1 MTIALLAGDVVD
13 PVDGHLG
20 ASTVLLLGGRIAE
33 VAPGHRVPAGA
44 ETVDLRGL
52 TLLPGLIDAHVHLNL
67 RADGRMYETAE
78 ESDAALT
85 ATTRENARTAL
96 AAGITTVRD
105 VGSKDGTAFAARAEG
120 SPALLP
126 RMLISGPP
134 VTATGGHCWFLGGPA
149 DGVEEVQ
156 ERVRALAAAG
166 ADWIKV
172 MATGGGTPGTV
183 SWEPSYSQAELDAI
197 VDQAHSLGIKV
208 TMHCLS
214 GVGMARAVD
223 AGADHI
229 EHAGFAIDG
238 DGAARFE
245 PELADRMAEA
255 GVVVTP
261 TLSVRLFMRNH
272 AIATGAASEVVDA
285 WEKRFDNGMQ
295 QFGGLYRAGVRFAAG
310 TDAGWH
316 RTPFDGLATEME
328 CLAACG
334 PGSAETLRAATSTT
348 AAHFGLA
355 DAGRVRAGADA
366 DLIAVDGDPLADLS
380 ALSRVRHVVR
390 GGASLV

>member
-20 ASTVLLLGGRIAE
+20 ACTVLLRGAHISE
-33 VAPGHRVPAGA
+33 VTPGHHVPVGA
-44 ETVDLRGL
+44 ESVDLRGL
-52 TLLPGLIDAHVHLNL
+52 TVLPGLIDAHVHLNL
-67 RADGRMYETAE
+67 RADGRMYETTA

-85 ATTRENARTAL
+85 ATTRENAHTAL

-105 VGSKDGTAFAARAEG
+105 VGSKDGTAFAARAG
-120 SPALLP
+120 ASSTLLP

-134 VTATGGHCWFLGGPA
+134 VTATGGHCWFLGGTA
-149 DGVEEVQ
+149 DGVDEVRA
-156 ERVRALAAAG
+156 RVRALAAAG

-197 VDQAHSLGIKV
+197 VEQAHSLGIKV

-238 DGAARFE
+238 DGATRFE
-245 PELADRMAEA
+245 PELADRMAHA

-261 TLSVRLFMRNH
+261 TLSVRLFMRDY
-272 AIATGAASEVVDA
+272 AIASGAGSDVVGA

-295 QFGGLYRAGVRFAAG
+295 QFAGLYRAGVRFVAG

-316 RTPFDGLATEME
+316 RTPFDGLATEIE

-334 PGSAETLRAATSTT
+334 PGTAETLRAATSTT

-355 DAGRVRAGADA
+355 DAGRMRAGADA
-366 DLIAVDGDPLADLS
+366 DLIAVDGDPLGDLS
-380 ALSRVRHVVR
+380 ALSRVRHVIR